1 MAEREEREF
10 DTKLFAQH
18 RIHGSLPKLRYS
30 KLEQPGGFCQ
40 LEGDAPDSGVYA
52 RRRKTA

>member
-18 RIHGSLPKLRYS
+18 RLHGSLPQLRYS

-40 LEGDAPDSGVYA
+40 LEGDVPDSGVYA
-52 RRRKTA
+52 HRRKTA